1 MVTAQSSRRI
11 DYSFLTSVPSAIP
24 GRRWTAR
31 RGSYSDYLPEDN
43 GRCFCRAFGF
53 GEQLSFEIGHLQQQA
68 FAILKILPDDQVDPV
83 NMCLTSQ
90 LAAVLRKFG
99 VLPHHPTQGRD
110 RADYFSRPDQH
121 YGRRLSRYDDLKTNP
136 LAK

>member
-1 MVTAQSSRRI
+1 
-11 DYSFLTSVPSAIP
+11 L
-24 GRRWTAR
+24 
-31 RGSYSDYLPEDN
+31 YSDYLPEDN
-43 GRCFCRAFGF
+43 GQCFCRAFGF

-110 RADYFSRPDQH
+110 RADHFSCPDQH
-121 YGRRLSRYDDLKTNP
+121 YGRRLSRYDNLKTNP
-136 LAK
+136 LAKRADCPTIYATSLFLYGDRQVTPWIESRSS